1 MIITLSGMST
11 SGKTYLAKALSDM
24 PQFSKA
30 VSVTTRP
37 MRDGEADGVDYHF
50 VSTDE
55 FKALIDKGE
64 FLEYEASH
72 KAMYGTAAF
81 EVERI
86 LARGSSAVLVL
97 EPEGVVSMERIA
109 KERGLPFVSV
119 YIETSMPVIMERF
132 VTERMFKEMET
143 RGIIDFQAHA
153 DRLDVI
159 LSKESLWPG
168 RKNWDLV
175 LKDLH
180 LPGRFDQVL
189 KQLVELTQTRDM
201 SIFGEVVQPAPVKI
215 HSYTDPKALVTQLPG
230 LYRQLKH
237 KLITSEDMWKTLS
250 GEKKLVHAP
259 SLEMGS

>member
-24 PQFSKA
+24 PQFSKT

-37 MRDGEADGVDYHF
+37 MREGEADGVDYHF

-55 FKALIDKGE
+55 FKSLIDKGE

-86 LARGSSAVLVL
+86 LAKGSSAVLVL

-132 VTERMFKEMET
+132 VTERMNNEMET

-153 DRLDVI
+153 ERLDVI

-168 RKNWDLV
+168 RKHWDLV
-175 LKDLH
+175 LKDIH

-189 KQLVELTQTRDM
+189 KQLAELVQTRDL
-201 SIFGEVVQPAPVKI
+201 STFGEVVQPAPVKI
-215 HSYTDPKALVTQLPG
+215 HTYTDPRALVTQLPG
-230 LYRQLKH
+230 LYRQIKN
-237 KLITSEDMWKTLS
+237 KLISTEDMWKTLS
-250 GEKKLVHAP
+250 GEKKPTQAP
-259 SLEMGS
+259 SLGLGD